1 MYLYFY
7 CKYILSINAV
17 KIMNLG
23 EGETGMGDLLKLN
36 NIGKVLE
43 EQLNE
48 VGITS
53 YEELKSIGSK
63 EAWLRIKSIDPSEC
77 IHRLYALE
85 GAIEGI
91 KKSCLSQDKKN
102 ELREFYNNEKL

>member
-36 NIGKVLE
+36 N
-43 EQLNE
+43 
-48 VGITS
+48 
-53 YEELKSIGSK
+53 
-63 EAWLRIKSIDPSEC
+63 
-77 IHRLYALE
+77 
-85 GAIEGI
+85 
-91 KKSCLSQDKKN
+91 
-102 ELREFYNNEKL
+102 NEKL